1 MDVRMLGPS
10 AVAELSSQANS
21 WLEAGLCGVIADKA
35 HYHPQHNTKQVC
47 VCRKG
52 AAVSA
57 ISQPE
62 KTRTFLGPASA
73 LFLGLDG
80 LDPGPGGSWA
90 IDSAFSPLLFHLLI
104 KLLSSAHGSADYEI

>member
-47 VCRKG
+47 VC
-52 AAVSA
+52 
-57 ISQPE
+57 
-62 KTRTFLGPASA
+62 
-73 LFLGLDG
+73 
-80 LDPGPGGSWA
+80 
-90 IDSAFSPLLFHLLI
+90 
-104 KLLSSAHGSADYEI
+104 

>member
-52 AAVSA
+52 AAFSA

-62 KTRTFLGPASA
+62 KTRTFLGSASA

-80 LDPGPGGSWA
+80 LDPGPGGP
-90 IDSAFSPLLFHLLI
+90 SAFSPLLFHLLL
-104 KLLSSAHGSADYEI
+104 KLLSSAHGSAGYEI